1 MKILLDTNAY
11 SAWKRGDRTVIELV
25 RRSEWLHFS
34 PIVVG
39 ELLFGFR
46 EGSKYQANVAE
57 LEDLLGR
64 FRVSLDPITWITADR
79 FARIASALRRKGR
92 PIPSN
97 DIWIAAQ
104 ALELGADLISYDQ
117 HFSEVD
123 ALPWVDP
130 TMPRV

>member
-1 MKILLDTNAY
+1 MKIILDTNAY
-11 SAWKRGDRTVIELV
+11 SAWKRGDQTVVDLV
-25 RRSEWLHFS
+25 RSSEWLHFS

-46 EGSKYQANVAE
+46 EGAKYQSNVAE
-57 LEDLLGR
+57 LDDLLSR
-64 FRVSLDPITWITADR
+64 FRVSLDPITRITADR

-104 ALELGADLISYDQ
+104 ALELGADLISFDQ
-117 HFSEVD
+117 HFSEID

-130 TMPRV
+130 AAPRG